1 MTLPFCPAEPPRDC
15 THKLHTT
22 AQLQTDLGNQPRTLR
37 YSRRRLSISTHRRDS
52 GKLGV
57 AVVLRK
63 RWGATATCSA
73 IEPAARCIGLPS
85 CALARLSQGRAIA
98 PLDPEWGPAAP
109 TSPRC
114 WSSENHLNKVRL
126 PPPCPLQPSSLTL
139 SPRLPPRAAV
149 SYAFARGT
157 GHYEHASWSLRTP
170 RTASGA
176 A

>member
-63 RWGATATCSA
+63 RWGATATAVRSNRLHDAC
-73 IEPAARCIGLPS
+73 LPS

-126 PPPCPLQPSSLTL
+126 PPPAPSSPPHSPSARG
-139 SPRLPPRAAV
+139 SPRARLSHMLLRAV
-149 SYAFARGT
+149 QVTMST
-157 GHYEHASWSLRTP
+157 LL
-170 RTASGA
+170 GA
-176 A
+176 